1 VPIGSFA
8 LPVDEPP
15 VVSSTGTWYS
25 KPTTLGDLRRHYSH
39 CTVADDLSSE
49 ESNGTSNFSGNSSS
63 SSSSNSNNCTTSTHS
78 MTKSKPNAPPSKPGE
93 DLIAWS
99 VDNATLAFE
108 FLSIQNDA
116 IEFNFT
122 TCQDAR
128 DNICSFES
136 NSTAIGVLYELQFQ
150 DSQLLR
156 FFLSP
161 PSEDWRANQTYA
173 WKLSQSW
180 ITRPSQGFFFWNVE
194 NNIDSDMIIP
204 PGYSSFT
211 CDYVELSYY
220 PSTSKRKPFEL
231 PKTILKATNFFIGF
245 EEGKIY
251 NPCGIGECRSI
262 DGTVT
267 CGDSIYWQY
276 LVVGIIA
283 FSCMFCWILDLLL
296 RSRALER
303 VNYSRILP
311 QDGEEGIELNL
322 NRRRFREV
330 MSSHVHEEEIG
341 VNNRA
346 IV

>member
-1 VPIGSFA
+1 
-8 LPVDEPP
+8 
-15 VVSSTGTWYS
+15 
-25 KPTTLGDLRRHYSH
+25 
-39 CTVADDLSSE
+39 
-49 ESNGTSNFSGNSSS
+49 
-63 SSSSNSNNCTTSTHS
+63 
-78 MTKSKPNAPPSKPGE
+78 MTKSEHEPINTPPSKPGE

-122 TCQDAR
+122 TCQNAR
-128 DNICSFES
+128 DNPCSFES
-136 NSTAIGVLYELQFQ
+136 NSTPIGVLYELQFQ

-156 FFLSP
+156 FYLAP

-220 PSTSKRKPFEL
+220 PTTVKRMPFES
-231 PKTILKATNFFIGF
+231 PKTTLKATHFFIGF

-251 NPCGIGECRSI
+251 NPCGIGECRAI

-267 CGDSIYWQY
+267 CGNSIYWQY
-276 LVVGIIA
+276 SVVGLIG
-283 FSCMFCWILDLLL
+283 FSCILCWILDLLL
-296 RSRALER
+296 RARTLER
-303 VNYSRILP
+303 LNYSRILP
-311 QDGEEGIELNL
+311 YEEGIELNL
-322 NRRRFREV
+322 NRRRFHEV
-330 MSSHVHEEEIG
+330 MSSHVHEEEDGI
-341 VNNRA
+341 NNRA